1 MLCYVVLTWRLFHW
15 MVQKEVLSSYDVDAK
30 TVGIAAGNVAVSDR

>member
-1 MLCYVVLTWRLFHW
+1 MLCSFNLEIISLDG
-15 MVQKEVLSSYDVDAK
+15 VQKEELSSYDVDAK